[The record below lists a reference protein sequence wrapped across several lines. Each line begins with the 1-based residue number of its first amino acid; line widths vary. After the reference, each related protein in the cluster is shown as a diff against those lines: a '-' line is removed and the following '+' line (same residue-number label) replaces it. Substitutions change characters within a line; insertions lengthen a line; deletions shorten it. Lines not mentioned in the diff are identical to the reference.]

1 MLYKVLGKKDYKDFL
16 THLIFQFAL
25 IGPKKIKND
34 IYDFLPIKAF
44 DEIDINYK
52 KTTLPPAKKLLFPS
66 TEDLLSYKFEENITV
81 NQVNQSSEKILFGI
95 NAWDLNGLNFL
106 DRIFTTDFI
115 DENYLEKRN
124 KLVVIG
130 MDTEPDVNNFACQ
143 MGSESVNLGFDL
155 FLSDLGDRYFVRV
168 ATAKGNELL
177 SKYSTVTEAS
187 EKDFADYDKFV
198 KEYRNKFK
206 LEVDIEGFH
215 ENFEITYGKNQLW
228 DKLSKNCFS
237 CGSCNLVC
245 PTCFCFNVKDEM
257 KINLKEGIKSREW
270 DSCMIPDYGLVTG
283 GHNFRPTRSNR
294 LKQRYRC
301 KLKTFIDK
309 FGVFSCVGCGRCI
322 EACLAKINICED
334 INSIQKEVSV

>member
-16 THLIFQFAL
+16 TRLISQYAL
-25 IGPKKIKND
+25 IGPKKIKNE
-34 IYDFLPIKAF
+34 IYDFVPIKTL

-66 TEDLLSYKFEENITV
+66 TEDLLSYKFEENIIV

-115 DENYLEKRN
+115 DENYMEKRN
-124 KLVVIG
+124 KLIVIG
-130 MDTEPDVNNFACQ
+130 MDTEPDENNFACQ

-198 KEYRNKFK
+198 KEYRNRFK
-206 LEVDIEGFH
+206 PEVDIEDFH

-245 PTCFCFNVKDEM
+245 PTCFCFNVKDDM
-257 KINLKEGIKSREW
+257 KINLKEGMKSREW

>member
-1 MLYKVLGKKDYKDFL
+1 MLYKVLGKKDYSVFL
-16 THLIFQFAL
+16 SSLISKYDL
-25 IGPKKIKND
+25 IGPKKIKD
-34 IYDFLPIKAF
+34 GIYDFVPIKNLN
-44 DEIDINYK
+44 EIDISYK

-66 TEDLLSYKFEENITV
+66 IEELLSYKFEEKINITQI
-81 NQVNQSSEKILFGI
+81 NQNSEKILFAI
-95 NAWDLNGLNFL
+95 NAWDLNGVNFL

-115 DENYLEKRN
+115 DENYMEKRN
-124 KLVVIG
+124 KLMIIG
-130 MDTEPDVNNFACQ
+130 MDTEPDENNFACQ
-143 MGSESVNLGFDL
+143 MGSEYVKSGFDL
-155 FLSDLGDRYFVRV
+155 FLSDLGERYFVRV
-168 ATAKGNELL
+168 ATSKGNELL
-177 SKYSTVTEAS
+177 TKYATVTEAS
-187 EKDFADYDKFV
+187 EKDFIDYDKFM
-198 KEYRNKFK
+198 KQYRKKFK
-206 LEVDIEGFH
+206 SKIDIEDFH

-245 PTCFCFNVKDEM
+245 PTCFCFNVKDDM
-257 KINLKEGIKSREW
+257 KISLKEGIKSREW
-270 DSCMIPDYGLVTG
+270 DSCMICDYGLVAG